1 MLQQPVT
8 TAFPMRGMLIAI
20 HTSAILRLPLA
31 NVTRVRMAS
40 SAKQR
45 HSHSHE
51 RWGESNRL
59 GFHPTPETNPGWV
72 GPAVTGS
79 TKRVVD
85 RIVLE
90 AADRPLRQH
99 GLFQGHFELDGSVHG
114 AHQRRGRGRE
124 ARGSVSIGATDFGAW
139 LLLGCSWVPEG
150 RTVHLAA
157 LPVTARTLG
166 NE

>member
-59 GFHPTPETNPGWV
+59 GFHPTPGTNPGWV

-79 TKRVVD
+79 TSASSTKSSLRR
-85 RIVLE
+85 RIARCVNMASSKDISNLMGPCMARISAE
-90 AADRPLRQH
+90 V
-99 GLFQGHFELDGSVHG
+99 GVG
-114 AHQRRGRGRE
+114 RRG
-124 ARGSVSIGATDFGAW
+124 AR
-139 LLLGCSWVPEG
+139 
-150 RTVHLAA
+150 
-157 LPVTARTLG
+157 
-166 NE
+166 